1 MVECGVCTRT
11 HGVFHERGVLEHH
24 GRHGKL
30 SVFVAQFWEVE
41 MQDDGDSV
49 AVRVA
54 LGLPAAKRAK
64 TMPSDGGA
72 DKTALAPATGASA

>member
-1 MVECGVCTRT
+1 
-11 HGVFHERGVLEHH
+11 
-24 GRHGKL
+24 
-30 SVFVAQFWEVE
+30 

-72 DKTALAPATGASA
+72 DKTALAPATGAST